1 MMHHRRPSQK
11 GDSAVERDYRI
22 YVGIDW
28 ATQAHQACVLDSAR
42 QILAERSF
50 AHAGNAIAAFAQWLN
65 ELAGGHPEQVA
76 IAIEVPRGAVVETLV
91 ERGFHVFAINPKQL
105 DRFRDRFTLAGAK
118 DDSRDAETLASSLRT
133 DGRAFRKLAFDEP
146 ALVELREYSRLTDEL
161 TQEKNRLANRI
172 RQQLWR
178 YYPQIA
184 QLDAD
189 LPEWVL
195 DVWEAAPDP
204 AKAARLSKRT
214 ASSILKKRRIRRIG
228 ADEVLGILRTQ
239 PLSVAPGVTDAAK
252 AHIRL
257 LAERLRLVN
266 KQIKEAHGQLD
277 RLGAVL
283 AAPAPDSEGEAEPG
297 QPPRQRDA
305 AILDSLPGIARI
317 GRATL
322 LAEATEAL
330 RLRDYHA
337 LRILCGQA
345 PVTRRSGKSRIVVRR
360 YACNPRLANALY
372 HWARVAS
379 QIDEKC
385 KAKYAEL
392 RKRGH
397 SHARAL
403 RSVGDRLLAVACAM
417 LEKGTLFDPA
427 FGSAKTAC

>member
-1 MMHHRRPSQK
+1 MNQTQ
-11 GDSAVERDYRI
+11 I
-22 YVGIDW
+22 YFAGVDW
-28 ATQAHQACVLDSAR
+28 ASEKHDVWLTDASGKRLGMR
-42 QILAERSF
+42 TF
-50 AHAGNAIAAFAQWLN
+50 AHGGEGLAQMCAWLTATSGA
-65 ELAGGHPEQVA
+65 EPGQIHV
-76 IAIEVPRGAVVETLV
+76 AIEVPHGPVVETLL
-91 ERGFHVFAINPKQL
+91 ECGFNVYAINPKQL

-146 ALVELREYSRLTDEL
+146 ALIELREYSRLTDEL
-161 TQEKNRLANRI
+161 TREKNRLTNRI

-184 QLDAD
+184 QLDDD

-204 AKAARLSKRT
+204 AKAARLPKRT
-214 ASSILKKRRIRRIG
+214 VSSILKKRRIRRIG
-228 ADEVLGILRTQ
+228 TDEVIRILKTQ

-257 LAERLRLVN
+257 LAAQLRLVN

-277 RLGAVL
+277 RLCALL
-283 AAPAPDSEGEAEPG
+283 AAPAQAGEGEAKPG
-297 QPPRQRDA
+297 QPRKQRDA
-305 AILDSLPGIARI
+305 AILDSLPGIGRI
-317 GRATL
+317 NLATL
-322 LAEATEAL
+322 LAEASEAL
-330 RLRDYHA
+330 RQRDYHA
-337 LRILCGQA
+337 LRNLCGQA
-345 PVTRRSGKSRIVVRR
+345 PVTRRSGKSKIVLRR
-360 YACNPRLANALY
+360 YSSNPRLTNALY

-379 QIDEKC
+379 LIDEKC

-403 RSVGDRLLAVACAM
+403 RSIGDRLLAVACAM

-427 FGSAKTAC
+427 FGSAKNAC

>member
-1 MMHHRRPSQK
+1 MNQTQ
-11 GDSAVERDYRI
+11 I
-22 YVGIDW
+22 YFAGVDW
-28 ATQAHQACVLDSAR
+28 ASEKHDVWLTDAGGKRLGMR
-42 QILAERSF
+42 TF
-50 AHAGNAIAAFAQWLN
+50 AHSGEGLAQLCAWLTATSGA
-65 ELAGGHPEQVA
+65 EPGQIHV
-76 IAIEVPRGAVVETLV
+76 AIEVPHGPVVETLL
-91 ERGFHVFAINPKQL
+91 ERGFNVYAINPKQL

-146 ALVELREYSRLTDEL
+146 ALVELREYSRLTDDL
-161 TQEKNRLANRI
+161 TREKNRLANRI

-184 QLDAD
+184 KLDAD
-189 LPEWVL
+189 LSEWVL

-204 AKAARLSKRT
+204 AKAARLTKRT
-214 ASSILKKRRIRRIG
+214 VSSILKKRRIRRIG
-228 ADEVLGILRTQ
+228 TDEVLSILRTQ

-257 LAERLRLVN
+257 LAEQLRLVN
-266 KQIKEAHGQLD
+266 KQIKEAHRQLD
-277 RLGAVL
+277 RLCTLL
-283 AAPAPDSEGEAEPG
+283 AGPAQAGEGEAEPG
-297 QPPRQRDA
+297 QPQEQRDA
-305 AILDSLPGIARI
+305 AILDSLPGIGRI
-317 GRATL
+317 NLATL
-322 LAEATEAL
+322 LAEASVAL
-330 RLRDYHA
+330 RQRDYHA

-360 YACNPRLANALY
+360 YACHPRLANALY

-385 KAKYAEL
+385 MAKYAAL

-403 RSVGDRLLAVACAM
+403 RSIGDRLLAVACAM
-417 LEKGTLFDPA
+417 LQKRTLFDPA
-427 FGSAKTAC
+427 FGSTNSPC

>member
-1 MMHHRRPSQK
+1 MNQTQMYFA
-11 GDSAVERDYRI
+11 GV
-22 YVGIDW
+22 DW
-28 ATQAHQACVLDSAR
+28 ASEKHDV
-42 QILAERSF
+42 
-50 AHAGNAIAAFAQWLN
+50 WLTD
-65 ELAGGHPEQVA
+65 AGGKRLGMRTFTHSGEGLAQLCAWLTATSGAEPGQIHV
-76 IAIEVPRGAVVETLV
+76 AIEVPHGPVVEALL
-91 ERGFHVFAINPKQL
+91 ERGFNVYAINPKQL

>member
-1 MMHHRRPSQK
+1 MNQTQ
-11 GDSAVERDYRI
+11 I
-22 YVGIDW
+22 YFAGVDW
-28 ATQAHQACVLDSAR
+28 ASEKHDV
-42 QILAERSF
+42 
-50 AHAGNAIAAFAQWLN
+50 WLTD
-65 ELAGGHPEQVA
+65 AGGKRLGMRTFTHSGEGLAQLCAWLTATSGAEPGQIHV
-76 IAIEVPRGAVVETLV
+76 AIEVPHGPVVETLL
-91 ERGFHVFAINPKQL
+91 ERGFNVYAINPKQL

-146 ALVELREYSRLTDEL
+146 ALIELREYSRLTDEL

-214 ASSILKKRRIRRIG
+214 VSSILKKRRIRRIG
-228 ADEVLGILRTQ
+228 ADEVLGILKTQ

-283 AAPAPDSEGEAEPG
+283 AAPAQDGEAEPG
-297 QPPRQRDA
+297 QPQRQRDA

-337 LRILCGQA
+337 LRILCGAA

-360 YACNPRLANALY
+360 YACHPRLANALY

-385 KAKYAEL
+385 KAKYAAL

-397 SHARAL
+397 SHGRAL

-427 FGSAKTAC
+427 FGGTKSTC

>member
-1 MMHHRRPSQK
+1 MNQTQMYFA
-11 GDSAVERDYRI
+11 GV
-22 YVGIDW
+22 DW
-28 ATQAHQACVLDSAR
+28 ASEKHDV
-42 QILAERSF
+42 
-50 AHAGNAIAAFAQWLN
+50 WLTD
-65 ELAGGHPEQVA
+65 AGGKRLGMRTFTHSGEGLAQLCAWLTATSGAEPGQIHV
-76 IAIEVPRGAVVETLV
+76 AIEVPHGPVVEALL
-91 ERGFHVFAINPKQL
+91 ERGFNVYAINPKQL

-417 LEKGTLFDPA
+417 LESRTFFNPNLSIEITSH
-427 FGSAKTAC
+427 SA

>member
-1 MMHHRRPSQK
+1 MP
-11 GDSAVERDYRI
+11 
-22 YVGIDW
+22 
-28 ATQAHQACVLDSAR
+28 
-42 QILAERSF
+42 
-50 AHAGNAIAAFAQWLN
+50 
-65 ELAGGHPEQVA
+65 
-76 IAIEVPRGAVVETLV
+76 
-91 ERGFHVFAINPKQL
+91 
-105 DRFRDRFTLAGAK
+105 GAK

-146 ALVELREYSRLTDEL
+146 TLVELREYSRLTDEL
-161 TQEKNRLANRI
+161 TREKNRLANRI

-189 LPEWVL
+189 LSEWVL

-204 AKAARLSKRT
+204 AKAARLPKRT
-214 ASSILKKRRIRRIG
+214 VSSILKKRRIRRIG

-283 AAPAPDSEGEAEPG
+283 AAPAQDGEAEPG
-297 QPPRQRDA
+297 QPQRQRDA